1 MNGRFGIWRLVANFK
16 NMQINFQHNR
26 SFEITN
32 SGKLLQF
39 NESEELSYVFIE
51 SLSQFRLE
59 DGAFSFSF
67 PYDMIEVF
75 FEYIANGTV
84 IIGTAMY
91 DGSDRQE
98 LLLKASDFFLTLSQ
112 ALYDYFKRI
121 EENTPLK
128 KYVLDNNSKRNKT
141 RKWRWEMYHS
151 LRKNFI
157 ATINKQ

>member
-1 MNGRFGIWRLVANFK
+1 MNMHILLR
-16 NMQINFQHNR
+16 HNR

-32 SGKLLQF
+32 NSETLQF
-39 NESEELSYVFIE
+39 NESEELSFTFVE
-51 SLSQFRLE
+51 HLSQFRLPN
-59 DGAFSFSF
+59 GAFSFSF

-75 FEYIANGTV
+75 FEYIADGTV

-91 DGSDRQE
+91 DGSEKQE
-98 LLLKASDFFLTLSQ
+98 LILTASEFFTTFCQ

-121 EENTPLK
+121 EENTPLE